1 MYTKK
6 ETVCCNC
13 WSLVST
19 DSFDVKEVESNID
32 DNPLNLIVSSE
43 TDSINFEVV
52 LTNVEEDKTEDNMNN
67 DEPLVLSQN
76 TSQILPLTP
85 LKKIRFTRKPFNDQF
100 L

>member
-1 MYTKK
+1 M
-6 ETVCCNC
+6 
-13 WSLVST
+13 SI

-32 DNPLNLIVSSE
+32 DNPLNLSVSSE

-52 LTNVEEDKTEDNMNN
+52 LASVEEDKTEDYMNN
-67 DEPLVLSQN
+67 DEPLVLFQN

-85 LKKIRFTRKPFNDQF
+85 LKKFRFTRKPFNDQF